1 MIPSHKRCR
10 KRYGAE
16 AYRPAPKPTVPR
28 LARSYQAVTKVPF
41 DSTTYP
47 AQVNSA
53 APSLHDL
60 GLCQGLFANE
70 LNFSPQ
76 TKCNLF
82 ELHEDGAGRWRY
94 GLNDAKLVDYVQGTK
109 RCQSK
114 SPALADIPPVPFD
127 VPALKNV
134 KMRAM

>member
-1 MIPSHKRCR
+1 MIPSQKRR
-10 KRYGAE
+10 GKRDRPE

-28 LARSYQAVTKVPF
+28 LARSYQAVTKFPF

-60 GLCQGLFANE
+60 GLCQGLFANQR
-70 LNFSPQ
+70 NFSPQ
-76 TKCNLF
+76 TKCDLF
-82 ELHEDGAGRWRY
+82 ELYEDGAGRWQY
-94 GLNDAKLVDYVQGTK
+94 GLDDAKLVDYVQGTK
-109 RCQSK
+109 MRQSK
-114 SPALADIPPVPFD
+114 SPAPTEIPSVPFD
-127 VPALKNV
+127 VPVSKNV